1 MSGYIDNYGSPDN
14 PVADITGT
22 LLQILVNF
30 VPKGTS
36 AAQDVA
42 VLQYATEFGL
52 PPSLITQLQTP
63 LSQTGDYV
71 WSQEKDA
78 NGKTMRDRAAAA
90 IVSNISGA
98 VSASYDVGAALPATG
113 ILRSIVLS
121 GSLTD
126 PDLSQLIF
134 LSYELIGISAYF
146 KTRSSLT
153 GWWAPDPSFTVTF
166 DAELLMQVGIPFSPG
181 QLKLTSSV
189 NIENA
194 DISGHNWT
202 AQLGEAV
209 LTAVNFLSGKPA
221 NLFQTAEGQIDDS
234 GGQITANLGPFSA
247 LLAQL
252 STAWQAALP
261 YGFRELAA
269 FIDQSARTLNLRLTH
284 PVDPAPVPVNGT
296 VPAYPSLFPPLL
308 GASSSCVEPGDSL
321 TITGTNF
328 PAGQSTALYIGWQDT
343 TSGAVTESDIM
354 WGPDPAAMQAAPPKP
369 RNGGDGGNALT
380 VTNLAAGTTYYF
392 AVRDQDL
399 LTETPFTEPPAAIST
414 QATDIIDLI
423 LQSSAAQWPVGTAQ
437 LTAVNSFTAAV
448 QIPAGLAPATYTL
461 KALLNGS
468 VLASMPIQ
476 VETACATRIEVIDP
490 VTQDIQD
497 WVKQATPFTLRGAG
511 FAAGTVDVSIDSAGG
526 TCMGSVTIASGTE
539 FTQDFTW
546 PSGVTGSHD
555 IVAQESAGAQTLSA
569 SYTVTVFVLP
579 KIT

>member
-1 MSGYIDNYGSPDN
+1 VSGYIDNYGSPDN

-30 VPKGTS
+30 VPKGAG

-42 VLQYATEFGL
+42 VLQYATELGL
-52 PPSLITQLQTP
+52 PPQLITQLQTP
-63 LSQTGDYV
+63 LSQTGDDV

-90 IVSNISGA
+90 IVSNISSA
-98 VSASYDVGAALPATG
+98 VPTAYDIGSALPATG

-126 PDLSQLIF
+126 ADLSQLIF

-166 DAELLMQVGIPFSPG
+166 DAELLMQVGIPSSPG
-181 QLKLTSSV
+181 QLKLTSNV

-209 LTAVNFLSGKPA
+209 LTAINFLSGNPA
-221 NLFQTAEGQIDDS
+221 NLFQTAEGQLDDS
-234 GGQITANLGPFSA
+234 GGLITADLGPFSA
-247 LLAQL
+247 LLTEL
-252 STAWQAALP
+252 SAGWQAALP
-261 YGFRELAA
+261 YGFRELGA
-269 FIDQSARTLNLRLTH
+269 FIDQGARTLNLRLTH

-308 GASSSCVEPGDSL
+308 GASSSCAEPGGSL

-328 PAGQSTALYIGWQDT
+328 PVGQSTALYIGWQDT
-343 TSGAVTESDIM
+343 TSGLVTESDIM
-354 WGPDPAAMQAAPPKP
+354 WGSDLAAMQTVTKT
-369 RNGGDGGNALT
+369 RNGGDGGNAVAL
-380 VTNLAAGTTYYF
+380 TNLASDTTYYF

-399 LTETPFTEPPAAIST
+399 LTETPFTDPPAAIST

-423 LQSSAAQWPVGTAQ
+423 LQSGAAQWPVGTAQ

-461 KALLNGS
+461 TALLNGS

-476 VETACATRIEVIDP
+476 VGAACATRIEVIDP

-497 WVKQATPFTLRGAG
+497 WVKQATPFTLRGAA

-526 TCMGSVTIASGTE
+526 TSLGSVTIASGTE

-546 PSGVTGSHD
+546 PSGVTGTHD

-569 SYTVTVFVLP
+569 SCTVTVFVLP